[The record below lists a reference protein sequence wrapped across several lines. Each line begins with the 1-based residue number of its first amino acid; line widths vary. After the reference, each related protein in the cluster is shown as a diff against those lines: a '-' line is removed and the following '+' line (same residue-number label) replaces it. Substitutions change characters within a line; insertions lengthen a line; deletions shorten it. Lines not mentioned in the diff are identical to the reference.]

1 MKKNGMIS
9 YEFLWMTDNE
19 IGNEGIESLCET
31 LKINS
36 TLTQL
41 DISGELSDISI
52 NEYKH

>member
-1 MKKNGMIS
+1 MIS